1 MQFQRATTT
10 LDSYTMELKARV
22 QLCEILVL
30 RVGSTEAAAKFLS
43 EEDGIDMSNTSNFNT
58 QKYYIDKSEV
68 QFQAAMHFNGIN
80 NVIYKGLKDEVK
92 NNWSVQGYNNFPKTI
107 SDTINK
113 ADNFID
119 PKTGV
124 KASNSQCLD
133 FMQQGEESR
142 DKIGKGRGN
151 PVCGQGGW
159 GQILQLNNM
168 LVGMMI
174 AEIQTRLL
182 KMVYTVVVRQIIS
195 YTFLQTSTRSRDQR
209 SISR

>member
-10 LDSYTMELKARV
+10 LDSYTIELKARV

-113 ADNFID
+113 ADKFID

-151 PVCGQGGW
+151 PVRGQGGC
-159 GQILQLNNM
+159 GQSTTKQCGSGNDDSRNTNPITKNGLYRCGKTDHIL
-168 LVGMMI
+168 
-174 AEIQTRLL
+174 
-182 KMVYTVVVRQIIS
+182 
-195 YTFLQTSTRSRDQR
+195 
-209 SISR
+209 